1 MSSKPTKN
9 QGSSGTPPTT
19 KDQPLVQRFMA
30 VAKSLQF
37 AWFTGHSV
45 VLVSSILYLFKMSE
59 VYYRLVYLG
68 VIESFGIIIY
78 QQFFTRNEPLQTPGA
93 AATKASVKSRISGLL
108 KSEDVL
114 YLILAVFWLFT
125 PRFSFSLIP
134 FFAFAVF
141 HVLIYVEKVFLPKV
155 FHLSSKDSSILRFID
170 KFVVQYNDLCMHWV
184 GTAELL
190 IFILILFRAILCFQ
204 RSWIMLAV
212 YAAFIKLRYEN
223 SKYMKAA
230 FAQWRVRM
238 DGIISHPAVPP
249 YIKRAYNAA
258 KTSLVRLSQIRL
270 SGAPP
275 PQETKKQN

>member
-9 QGSSGTPPTT
+9 QGSASAPPTR
-19 KDQPLVQRFMA
+19 DQSLVQRFMA

-45 VLVSSILYLFKMSE
+45 VLISTILYLFKMSE

-141 HVLIYVEKVFLPKV
+141 HVLIYVEKVILPKV
-155 FHLSSKDSSILRFID
+155 FHLSSKESSGILRFID

-238 DGIISHPAVPP
+238 DGIISHPSVPP
-249 YIKRAYNAA
+249 YVKRAYNAV
-258 KTSLVRLSQIRL
+258 KMSLVRVSQIRL
-270 SGAPP
+270 SGAP
-275 PQETKKQN
+275 QETKKQN

>member
-9 QGSSGTPPTT
+9 QGSAATPPTR
-19 KDQPLVQRFMA
+19 DQSLVQRFMA

-45 VLVSSILYLFKMSE
+45 VLISTILYLFKMSE

-93 AATKASVKSRISGLL
+93 AATKASMKSRISGLL

-141 HVLIYVEKVFLPKV
+141 HVLIYVEKVILPKV
-155 FHLSSKDSSILRFID
+155 FHLSSKESSGILRFID

-238 DGIISHPAVPP
+238 DGIISHPSVPP
-249 YIKRAYNAA
+249 YVKRAYNAV
-258 KTSLVRLSQIRL
+258 KMSLVRVSQIRL
-270 SGAPP
+270 SGAP
-275 PQETKKQN
+275 QETKKQN

>member
-1 MSSKPTKN
+1 MSSRPANN
-9 QGSSGTPPTT
+9 QAPSNLPARDKS
-19 KDQPLVQRFMA
+19 LVQRFMA

-45 VLVSSILYLFKMSE
+45 VLISSILYLLKMSE
-59 VYYRLVYLG
+59 FYYRLAYLG

-78 QQFFTRNEPLQTPGA
+78 QQFFTRNEPLQTQDA
-93 AATKASVKSRISGLL
+93 AATKASIKSRVAGLL

-114 YLILAVFWLFT
+114 YLVLANFWLFT

-141 HVLIYVEKVFLPKV
+141 HVLIYVEKVLLPKV
-155 FHLSSKDSSILRFID
+155 FHLSSKDSSKILSFID

-190 IFILILFRAILCFQ
+190 IFILVLFRAILCFR
-204 RSWIMLAV
+204 RSWIILVV
-212 YAAFIKLRYEN
+212 YAIFIKLRYEN

-238 DGIISHPAVPP
+238 DGIISHPSIPP
-249 YIKRAYNAA
+249 FVKRAYNAI
-258 KTSLVRLSQIRL
+258 KMSLVRLSEYRL
-270 SGAPP
+270 SGAP
-275 PQETKKQN
+275 QVTKKQN

>member
-9 QGSSGTPPTT
+9 QGSAGTPPT
-19 KDQPLVQRFMA
+19 KDQSLVQRFLA

-45 VLVSSILYLFKMSE
+45 VLISSILYLFKMSE

-78 QQFFTRNEPLQTPGA
+78 QQFFTRNEPLQTAGA

-155 FHLSSKDSSILRFID
+155 FHLSSKESSGILRFID

-184 GTAELL
+184 GTSELL
-190 IFILILFRAILCFQ
+190 IFILILIRAILCFQ
-204 RSWIMLAV
+204 RSWIMLVV

-238 DGIISHPAVPP
+238 DGIISHPSVPP

-258 KTSLVRLSQIRL
+258 KMSLVRLSQIRL
-270 SGAPP
+270 SGAP
-275 PQETKKQN
+275 QEIKKQN

>member
-1 MSSKPTKN
+1 MSSRPANN
-9 QGSSGTPPTT
+9 QGPPNLPARD
-19 KDQPLVQRFMA
+19 KSLVQRFMA

-45 VLVSSILYLFKMSE
+45 VLISSILYLLKM
-59 VYYRLVYLG
+59 
-68 VIESFGIIIY
+68 SFGIIIY
-78 QQFFTRNEPLQTPGA
+78 QQFFTRNEPLQTQDA
-93 AATKASVKSRISGLL
+93 AATKASIKSRVAGLL

-114 YLILAVFWLFT
+114 YLVLANFWLFT

-141 HVLIYVEKVFLPKV
+141 HVLIYVEKVLLPKV
-155 FHLSSKDSSILRFID
+155 FHLSSKDSSKILSFID

-190 IFILILFRAILCFQ
+190 IFILVLFRAILCFQ
-204 RSWIMLAV
+204 RSWIILVV
-212 YAAFIKLRYEN
+212 YAIFIKLRYEN

-238 DGIISHPAVPP
+238 DGIISHPSIPP
-249 YIKRAYNAA
+249 FVKRAYNAI
-258 KTSLVRLSQIRL
+258 KMSLVRLSEYRL
-270 SGAPP
+270 SGAP
-275 PQETKKQN
+275 QVTKKQN